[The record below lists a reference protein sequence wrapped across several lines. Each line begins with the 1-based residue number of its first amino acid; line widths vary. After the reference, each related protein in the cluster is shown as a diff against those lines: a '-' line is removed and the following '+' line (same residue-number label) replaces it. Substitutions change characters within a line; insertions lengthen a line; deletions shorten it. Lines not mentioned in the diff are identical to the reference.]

1 MSQTIDQRVV
11 QMKFDNSQFERNATE
26 TLSTLDKLKEK
37 LNFKGASEGLERVG
51 KAANGTKFDGMNRA
65 VDTVKDRFS
74 ALEVFAI
81 TALVNI
87 SNSAFAAGKKIVS
100 ALTIDPIKTGFQEYE
115 TQINAIQTIMA
126 NTSSKGTSLQQV
138 NAALNE
144 LNHYAD
150 KTIYNFTEMTRN
162 IGTFTA
168 AGVDLDTS
176 VSAIK
181 GIANLAAVSGSTSQQ
196 ASTAMYQLSQALASG
211 TVKLMDWNS
220 VVNAGM
226 GGQVFQDALKE
237 TARAHGITI
246 DEMIDKEGSFRETLS
261 QGWLTSEVLT
271 DTLAKFTGDL
281 TEAQLQQQGYNEE
294 QIKSILSMG
303 EMANDAATKVK
314 TLSQLIDTTKEAAQ
328 SGWTKSWELIIGDF
342 EEAKELYTEL
352 STIMET
358 MLNSSSDARNK
369 LLSDGLSSG
378 WKQLLEKG
386 LDEEAYI
393 SKVKKVAEE
402 HGVNMDKMIEDTGSF
417 EKALKQGLKDG
428 SINSDILKEAVKQLT
443 EEVNG
448 LSEQEALELGYTEED
463 VRILNELNEGLQNGS
478 ISMEEYAQKMQQLS
492 GRENLIQSLR
502 NTFEGLQ
509 SVVTPIKE
517 AFTNIFPPMTGEQ
530 LYDLTAKLESFTSK
544 LKLSDKNSENL
555 KRTFE
560 GLFSIFSIVGKAIE
574 AVVRSVFSLGE
585 GTGTL
590 ASNILEVTA
599 KIGDWLKAL
608 NESVESSD
616 IFNKTMGA
624 IVKTIK
630 EFAKHL
636 VDAFSNVKEVIK
648 GSSIAEVFTNI
659 AKNIKTRIDDIIQTF
674 KQLTRGTE
682 ETFSKAGD
690 SISNSPMV
698 KALETLWEVV
708 KKIASGVSKLVG
720 DLMKNIASAFGSA
733 DFNKIGDLINTVIGA
748 LIGLKLV
755 EFTDII
761 KNLSGL
767 ADNLKESVVG
777 TLNSVRETFEAY
789 QTKLKADV
797 LMKLAGAIAV
807 LTASIVVISSI
818 DSGKLNTAMGAITM
832 MFAQLLTAMG
842 IFTKLNLKPT
852 AVAKNT
858 ALMLAMST
866 SLLILAGALKKLGE
880 LDWGQI
886 AVGLTGLAGA
896 TAILVTATKSLS
908 NSQGI
913 MQGATQMVIF
923 AAAINVMASAVKKLA
938 ELNFEEL
945 MVGLTG
951 ISVIMGAVSLFLNT
965 TKTSKLAISTAAGI
979 VILAASM
986 KIFASAVKDFA
997 SIGDPNELVKGIA
1010 GIGAILA
1017 ELAIFTKLTGNAT
1030 NVMSTGASLI
1040 LIGAAMKIFAS
1051 AIKDITAI
1059 GDLGE
1064 IGKGLLGLGGALGAV
1079 AIAMNA
1085 LPEGMMTKAVGL
1097 TIVASSLLILAQAL
1111 QSMGN
1116 MEWNE
1121 IAKGLVAL
1129 GGSLVILAVALNA
1142 MTGTLAGSAALLVA
1156 SAALN
1161 ILTPVLKSLGDM
1173 TIGEIAKSLIVLA
1186 GALTVIG
1193 IAGAVLTPVIPSI
1206 IGLAGSIALFGVG
1219 IAAIG
1224 GGLVLIGSGLSAM
1237 AVGIGALAV
1246 AAGAGLTAVTASI
1259 TAILIGIAEAI
1270 PEIIKNVGQGIVE
1283 LIRVIGDSAQEIGE
1297 SIKKVLLA
1305 AIDVAVEVIPQFVE
1319 GLMSLISQVLQSLT
1333 THAPEIIDYILEFLI
1348 QVISGVTQRMPEL
1361 VGVVTE
1367 AVSTFFSSVINE
1379 IKGMD
1384 TSTLIETIA
1393 GIGLISG
1400 IMLALSAAAALVP
1413 GAMLGVLGMA
1423 GVVVEIGLLLAA
1435 LGALSQIPGLNWL
1448 IEEGSEFLS
1457 NIGNAIGSF
1466 VGSIIGGVMEG
1477 VTASFPQIGKDLS
1490 DFMTNLQ
1497 PFAEGAKNI
1506 DSSIITNMQSLA
1518 GAILVLTAANIV
1530 DGLAS
1535 FFTGESSL
1543 TRFGKELAEFGPLF
1557 SAYYQSV
1564 SGIDSSVVTAST
1576 AAAMSIAEFANNIPN
1591 QGGLASLLKGDNS
1604 ISKFAQELS
1613 TFGPAMKTYA
1623 DSVKGLD
1630 GNVVTNSINAAKS
1643 LSELAKNLPNQGGL
1657 KALFTGDASLGSF
1670 GDSLIK
1676 FGTAM
1681 KSYSDN
1687 VGGINPGALSA
1698 VSDEI
1703 KKLIAV
1709 AKGMQEVD
1717 GSAMSKFAQNLTDL
1731 GKAGIDGFIKA
1742 FTDAT
1747 SRVKETADTMIKT
1760 FIDTVEG
1767 KRSEFKNKFDELVKD
1782 ALKMINDKQNDFK
1795 KAINDI
1801 MKSLIDGVNQNGSK
1815 IKQAFT
1821 KALTD
1826 SINAMRQ
1833 TQGQFRQAGLYLT
1846 QGVANGISSGTAAV
1860 VAQARSMAQRAANA
1874 ARSQLQIRS
1883 PSRVGMEIGNYFG
1896 LGFVYGIA
1904 DNIEK
1909 AGKTSSEMAM
1919 SAMDGLGNAISS
1931 AKIEDLLD
1939 IDANPVITPIL
1950 DLSDVEKSAGVLE
1963 QMLSNSDS
1971 LSMAQLINV
1980 ANGYPSTQDE
1990 TANNVSQSQFLG
2002 RQYPLVKV
2010 EKMEVRSEQDIHKVA
2025 KELNNMIYRYSREE
2039 GVTI

>member
-11 QMKFDNSQFERNATE
+11 QMKFDNAQFEKNATE

-51 KAANGTKFDGMNRA
+51 EAANRTKFDGLNNA
-65 VDTVKDRFS
+65 VDTVKERFS

-87 SNSAFAAGKKIVS
+87 SNSAFQAGKKIVS
-100 ALTIDPIKTGFQEYE
+100 ALTIDPVKTGFQEYE

-126 NTSSKGTSLQQV
+126 NTSSKGTTLQQV
-138 NAALNE
+138 NEALNE

-196 ASTAMYQLSQALASG
+196 ASTAMYQLSQALAAG
-211 TVKLMDWNS
+211 TVKLQDWNS

-237 TARAHGITI
+237 TARVHNIAI
-246 DEMIDKEGSFRETLS
+246 DEIIEKEGSFRQSLS
-261 QGWLTSEVLT
+261 QGWLTSEILT

-281 TEAQLQQQGYNEE
+281 TEAQLKQQGYNDE
-294 QIKSILSMG
+294 QIKSIMKMG
-303 EMANDAATKVK
+303 GVANDAATKVK

-342 EEAKELYTEL
+342 EEAKELYTEI
-352 STIMET
+352 SQVMEN
-358 MLNSSSDARNK
+358 MLNASSDARNK
-369 LLSDGLSSG
+369 LISDGLSSG
-378 WKQLLEKG
+378 WKQLLENG

-393 SKVKKVAEE
+393 SKVKNVAKE
-402 HGVNMDKMIEDTGSF
+402 HGINMDKMIEDTGSF

-428 SINSDILKEAVKQLT
+428 SINSDMLKEAVKQLS

-448 LSEQEALELGYTEED
+448 LSEQEALDLGYTEED
-463 VRILNELNEGLQNGS
+463 IQRLNELNEGLQNGS

-502 NTFEGLQ
+502 NAFEGLQ
-509 SVVTPIKE
+509 SVVIPIKE
-517 AFTNIFPPMTGEQ
+517 AFRNIFPPMTGEQ
-530 LYDLTAKLESFTSK
+530 LYNLTVKLENFTSK

-608 NESVESSD
+608 NESVKSSD
-616 IFNKTMGA
+616 IFNKAMGA

-630 EFAKHL
+630 EFAKHI
-636 VDAFSNVKEVIK
+636 VSAFNKIKEVVK
-648 GSSIAEVFTNI
+648 GSSIAEIFTSI
-659 AKNIKTRIDDIIQTF
+659 AKNVKTRIDDIIQAF
-674 KQLTRGTE
+674 KKLTKGTE

-690 SISNSPMV
+690 SISKSPMV

-708 KKIASGVSKLVG
+708 KKITSGVSKLVG
-720 DLMKNIASAFGSA
+720 DLIKNIASALGSA
-733 DFNKIGDLINTVIGA
+733 DFNKIGDLVNTVIGA
-748 LIGLKLV
+748 LIGLKLN
-755 EFTDII
+755 DIL
-761 KNLSGL
+761 KNFSGL
-767 ADNLKESVVG
+767 TENLKESLGGVTG
-777 TLNSVRETFEAY
+777 ILDSVRETFEAY

-797 LMKLAGAIAV
+797 LMKIAGAIAI

-818 DSGKLNTAMGAITM
+818 DSGRLNTAMGAITM
-832 MFAQLLTAMG
+832 MFAQLITTMG
-842 IFTKLNLKPT
+842 IFTKLNLNPT
-852 AVAKNT
+852 AVAKNS

-866 SLLILAGALKKLGE
+866 SLLILAGALKKIGE

-896 TAILVTATKSLS
+896 TAILVTATKALS
-908 NSQGI
+908 NSQGL
-913 MQGATQMVIF
+913 MKGATQMVIF
-923 AAAINVMASAVKKLA
+923 AGAINVMASAVKKLA
-938 ELNFEEL
+938 DLNFEEL
-945 MVGLTG
+945 KVGLTG
-951 ISVIMGAVSLFLNT
+951 ISVIMGAVALFLNA
-965 TKTSKLAISTAAGI
+965 TKTTKLAIGTATGI

-1017 ELAIFTKLTGNAT
+1017 ELAIFTNVTGNAKH
-1030 NVMSTGASLI
+1030 VMSTGASLV
-1040 LIGAAMKIFAS
+1040 LIGASMKIFAS

-1059 GDLGE
+1059 GDLEE
-1064 IGKGLLGLGGALGAV
+1064 IGKGLIGMGGALGAV

-1085 LPEGMMTKAVGL
+1085 LPEGMMTKSVGL
-1097 TIVASSLLILAQAL
+1097 TIVASSLLILAKAL
-1111 QSMGN
+1111 QSMGD
-1116 MEWNE
+1116 MEWTE
-1121 IAKGLVAL
+1121 IAKGLATL
-1129 GGSLVILAVALNA
+1129 GGSLGILAVALNA

-1161 ILTPVLKSLGDM
+1161 ILAPALKSLGGM
-1173 TIGEIAKSLIVLA
+1173 TIGEIAKSLITLA

-1193 IAGAVLTPVIPSI
+1193 VAGTVLAPVVPSI

-1224 GGLVLIGSGLSAM
+1224 GGLVLIGAGLSAM
-1237 AVGIGALAV
+1237 AVGIGALSTAV
-1246 AAGAGLTAVTASI
+1246 GAGLTAVTASI
-1259 TAILIGIAEAI
+1259 TAILTGIAEAI

-1283 LIRVIGDSAQEIGE
+1283 LIKVIGDSAKEIGE

-1305 AIDVAVEVIPQFVE
+1305 AIDVAVEVIPEFVE
-1319 GLMSLISQVLQSLT
+1319 GLMVLLSQVLQSLA
-1333 THAPEIIDYILEFLI
+1333 THTPEIIDSIFDFLI
-1348 QVISGVTQRMPEL
+1348 QLISGVTQRMPEL
-1361 VGVVTE
+1361 VQVVVET
-1367 AVSTFFSSVINE
+1367 VTTFFSSVIDA
-1379 IKGMD
+1379 IKGLD
-1384 TSTLIETIA
+1384 TSTLIQTIE
-1393 GIGLISG
+1393 GIGLVTG
-1400 IMLALSAAAALVP
+1400 IMFALSGAAALVP
-1413 GAMLGVLGMA
+1413 GAMVGVLGMA
-1423 GVVVEIGLLLAA
+1423 GVVAEIGLLLAA

-1448 IEEGSEFLS
+1448 INEGSDLLS

-1466 VGSIIGGVMEG
+1466 VGSIVGGVMEG
-1477 VTASFPQIGKDLS
+1477 ATSSFPQIGKNLS
-1490 DFMTNLQ
+1490 EFMTNLQ
-1497 PFAEGAKNI
+1497 PFAEGAKDI
-1506 DSSIITNMQSLA
+1506 DSSIITNMKSLA
-1518 GAILVLTAANIV
+1518 GAILALTASNII
-1530 DGLAS
+1530 DGLTS

-1543 TRFGKELAEFGPLF
+1543 TKFGKELAEFGPLF
-1557 SAYYQSV
+1557 STYYQSV
-1564 SGIDSSVVTAST
+1564 SGIDSSVVEAST
-1576 AAAMSIAEFANNIPN
+1576 NAAMSLSEFAKNIPN
-1591 QGGLASLLKGDNS
+1591 QGGLVSLFTGDNS
-1604 ISKFAQELS
+1604 LSKFGKELAE
-1613 TFGPAMKTYA
+1613 FGPEMKTYA
-1623 DSVKGLD
+1623 DSVKGMD
-1630 GNVVTNSINAAKS
+1630 SNVVTNSINAANS
-1643 LSELAKNLPNQGGL
+1643 LSELAKNLPKQGGL
-1657 KALFTGDASLGSF
+1657 ASLFKGNASLSSF
-1670 GDSLIK
+1670 GDSLVK
-1676 FGTAM
+1676 FGAAM
-1681 KSYSDN
+1681 KSYSDSIS
-1687 VGGINPGALSA
+1687 GINASSLSS
-1698 VSDEI
+1698 VNEEI
-1703 KKLIAV
+1703 KNLIEI
-1709 AKGMQEVD
+1709 AKGMKDLD
-1717 GSAMSKFAQNLTDL
+1717 GSSMSIFAQNLTNL
-1731 GKAGIDGFIKA
+1731 GKAGVDGFIKS

-1747 SRVKETADTMIKT
+1747 SRVKETADNMIKT

-1767 KRSEFKNKFDELVKD
+1767 KKSEFKTKFDELVND
-1782 ALKMINDKQNDFK
+1782 ALKTINDKQNDFG

-1801 MKSLIDGVNQNGSK
+1801 MKKLIDGINQNGNK
-1815 IKQAFT
+1815 VKQAFT

-1826 SINAMRQ
+1826 SINAIRQ
-1833 TQGQFRQAGLYLT
+1833 TQGQFQQAGAYLA
-1846 QGVANGISSGTAAV
+1846 QGVANGISSNTSAV
-1860 VAQARSMAQRAANA
+1860 VSRARSMAQQAANA
-1874 ARSQLQIRS
+1874 ARSQLKIKS

-1896 LGFVYGIA
+1896 LGFVYGIT

-1909 AGKTSSEMAM
+1909 AGKSSSEMAI

-1950 DLSDVEKSAGVLE
+1950 DLSDVEKSAGALE
-1963 QMLSNSDS
+1963 EMLSNSDS
-1971 LSMAQLINV
+1971 LAMAQLINV

-1990 TANNVSQSQFLG
+1990 TAKNISQTQFLG
-2002 RQYPLVKV
+2002 RQYPLVTV

-2025 KELNNMIYRYSREE
+2025 RELNNMIYRYSREE
-2039 GVTI
+2039 GAMT